1 MQRLRPLT
9 QVSRTDVLVAAAL
22 FAWAVTE
29 TILRSGPGT
38 QWQRV
43 AIAFFAVLPIIWRRH
58 APLAALLASLL
69 VLLPW
74 GPAAPTEEEAAWPFG
89 VLLLHGFSN
98 ALYV

>member
-1 MQRLRPLT
+1 MQRIRPLT

-22 FAWAVTE
+22 LVWAVTE

-43 AIAFFAVLPIIWRRH
+43 AIALFAIVPLVWRRH
-58 APLAALLASLL
+58 APLPALLASLL

-74 GPAAPTEEEAAWPFG
+74 GLAAPTEEEAAWPFA
-89 VLLLHGFSN
+89 VLLQHDFSN